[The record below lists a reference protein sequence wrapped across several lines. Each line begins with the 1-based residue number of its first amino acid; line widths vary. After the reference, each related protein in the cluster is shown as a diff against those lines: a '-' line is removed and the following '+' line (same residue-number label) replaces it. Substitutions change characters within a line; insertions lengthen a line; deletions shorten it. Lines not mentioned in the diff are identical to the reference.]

1 MQEATS
7 DLDKSNKDDT
17 ASAKLGKLT
26 ALYAAASTVG
36 KKKHGTKGAKRGP
49 LDLSDSNWL
58 VAPVDAFPT
67 YFSVN
72 SSCLDGLNVV
82 KHFENYILS
91 RGVPGNAYA
100 KKEEPTVIIG
110 LA

>member
-49 LDLSDSNWL
+49 LDLSDSN
-58 VAPVDAFPT
+58 
-67 YFSVN
+67 
-72 SSCLDGLNVV
+72 
-82 KHFENYILS
+82 
-91 RGVPGNAYA
+91 
-100 KKEEPTVIIG
+100 
-110 LA
+110 